1 MNFAPLTFLRL
12 LRRIPHIFLAALFV
26 IPLWAAAAVE
36 LSPEFTHFTLAGQ
49 LAASVR
55 DSGITTA
62 DEALASYRRSEFET
76 LPGNLG
82 RGYRQDE
89 VWLAFDLKVTDPTL
103 EYLVVEVGPAFLDR
117 VTAYQ
122 TGAGDRLRKL
132 GEAGDQVNKD
142 QLRMQTLK
150 PAFAVQTLGQAHVTV
165 LLNIRTASTQAA
177 IVKLHRAQNFP
188 DQVSTESLLLGSIF
202 SINGLML
209 LIALAMFVLFRDR
222 IYLLWFSYVI
232 VTAGLWS
239 LNDGLVYR
247 YLPIDH
253 LVQINL
259 ATTLLSIL
267 SYTLGILLINYLFR
281 LRDLSIWLHKGLIVW
296 SSLAASLSLLG
307 VMFRFS
313 PVLTALLIAGFP
325 LFVIISAA
333 IILQMLRRQREALIH
348 GPPFLI
354 YLALTFQLL
363 LATVGWTAY
372 TEEGFWGWQIAG
384 FLNFVSLQYGMFSR
398 ARRGVKESELAR
410 IDLLSQLAQKNH
422 ELEDKIAER
431 TQHLEQAL
439 NDLMLAE
446 AGQRNLLSVAS
457 HEFRTPAA
465 MIKASLDSLN
475 IIANQ
480 VPPEVAKRLD
490 NIRLT
495 AVRLTD
501 LANNLILQD
510 RLQEQSLAPNKQ
522 SIDLGDLVATMVAAY
537 PITMAVKLD
546 WPGNSVRIH
555 ADPALIR
562 IALHNLV
569 DNAIAH
575 GNSGA
580 VSVGFARHATMAEIH
595 IADQGDGIPDDV
607 KEKIFERFFNI
618 KGDLSRG
625 LGLSIVR
632 AIARAHDGEV
642 FAIDNTPRGTVMVL
656 RLPKL
661 ES

>member
-1 MNFAPLTFLRL
+1 MNFATLTL
-12 LRRIPHIFLAALFV
+12 LRWLQGILLVLLIALFTT
-26 IPLWAAAAVE
+26 PALAAAAVE

-55 DSGITTA
+55 NSGIASA
-62 DEALASYRRSEFET
+62 DEALAAYQRGEFET
-76 LPGNLG
+76 LLGNLG

-89 VWLAFDLKVTDPTL
+89 VWLAFDLRVTDPAL

-122 TGAGDRLRKL
+122 TGAGGHLRKL
-132 GEAGDQVNKD
+132 GEAGDQVFKSHM
-142 QLRMQTLK
+142 RMQTLK
-150 PAFAVQTLGQAHVTV
+150 PVFAVQTRGESRLTV

-222 IYLLWFSYVI
+222 IYLLWFSYVS

-247 YLPIDH
+247 YLPLEH

-281 LRDLSIWLHKGLIVW
+281 LRDLSVWLHKGLIVW

-307 VMFRFS
+307 VLLS
-313 PVLTALLIAGFP
+313 VSSVLTALLIAGFP
-325 LFVIISAA
+325 LFAIISTA
-333 IILQMLRRQREALIH
+333 IVLQMLRRQREALIH
-348 GPPFLI
+348 GLPFLI

-363 LATVGWTAY
+363 LATVGWAAY

-384 FLNFVSLQYGMFSR
+384 FLNLVSLQYGMFSR
-398 ARRGVKESELAR
+398 ARRSVKESELAR

-422 ELEDKIAER
+422 ELEDKITER
-431 TQHLEQAL
+431 TQHLERAL

-475 IIANQ
+475 IIASQ
-480 VPPEVAKRLD
+480 IPPEVARRLD
-490 NIRLT
+490 NIRIT

-501 LANNLILQD
+501 LANNLIVQD

-522 SIDLGDLVATMVAAY
+522 SIDLGDLVAAMVAAY
-537 PITMAVKLD
+537 PIAMSVKLD
-546 WPGNSVRIH
+546 SPANSVRIH

-562 IALHNLV
+562 IALHNLI

-575 GNSGA
+575 GGNGA
-580 VSVGFARHATMAEIH
+580 VSVSFAGKATMAEIH
-595 IADQGDGIPDDV
+595 IADQGDGIPDDA

-656 RLPKL
+656 RLPTL